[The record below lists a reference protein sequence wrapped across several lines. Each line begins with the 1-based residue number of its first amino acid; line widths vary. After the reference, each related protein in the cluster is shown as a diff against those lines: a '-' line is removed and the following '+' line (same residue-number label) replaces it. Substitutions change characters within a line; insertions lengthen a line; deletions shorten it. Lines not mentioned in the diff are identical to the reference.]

1 MRYTNGNYEA
11 FARSRKP
18 KDVEKKQAYI
28 VGGGLAG
35 LAAAVFLIRDGHME
49 GKKIHVLEEL
59 SLSGGSLD
67 GKFIPHDGFVTRGG
81 REMENHFECLWDL
94 FRSIPSLGVE
104 DASVLDEFY
113 WLDHD
118 DPNSSNCRIIH
129 DRGQRAADDGE
140 FTLSAAAQK
149 SWSNYL

>member
-67 GKFIPHDGFVTRGG
+67 GK
-81 REMENHFECLWDL
+81 L
-94 FRSIPSLGVE
+94 FLMMALSLEAVVKWKIILNVYGIY
-104 DASVLDEFY
+104 SVRFHH
-113 WLDHD
+113 W
-118 DPNSSNCRIIH
+118 R
-129 DRGQRAADDGE
+129 
-140 FTLSAAAQK
+140 
-149 SWSNYL
+149 